1 MKKPSLKK
9 FMIRNYE
16 KLPGSKEFP
25 YHKLILITAAGMICG
40 MPVDEDEDR
49 EKEEIGTL
57 FQQNHESYQKYR
69 RENDIPEHQTLPG
82 NDGYIMLKDVS
93 IMANN
98 QITRLNSMVVFCDEV
113 IGVTIGMME

>member
-16 KLPGSKEFP
+16 KLPGTKDFP

-40 MPVDEDEDR
+40 LPVDEEADK
-49 EKEEIGTL
+49 EKDEIGPL
-57 FQQNHESYQKYR
+57 FQQNHKLYHDYR
-69 RENDIPEHQTLPG
+69 KENDIPEDQTLPG

-98 QITRLNSMVVFCDEV
+98 QITRLSSMVVFCDEI